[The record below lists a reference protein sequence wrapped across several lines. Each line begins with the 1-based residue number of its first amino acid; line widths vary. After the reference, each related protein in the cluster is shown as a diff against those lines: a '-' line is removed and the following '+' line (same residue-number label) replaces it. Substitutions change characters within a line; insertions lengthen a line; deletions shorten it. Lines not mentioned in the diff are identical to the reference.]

1 MRTDVHVAGQAVLA
15 VILADVES
23 SLKFK
28 FPQLEIPL
36 SEEVLAI
43 HGSLRISFYLVPQ
56 LRWYT
61 GMGTVNAANVM
72 LLIYGNWM
80 KKL

>member
-56 LRWYT
+56 
-61 GMGTVNAANVM
+61 GTVNAANVM
-72 LLIYGNWM
+72 LLIYGN
-80 KKL
+80 